1 LDLEFYYIVDV
12 EALVP
17 RFY

>member
-1 LDLEFYYIVDV
+1 LEFYYVVDV

-17 RFY
+17 SIV